1 MLISGDDKRNSPLF
15 LASQLPAVVAYLA
28 QHKQLNKQGHRTALT
43 QTAGATTR
51 TCHTSLHVTEIQQNG
66 IKTYLAPQHCCPL
79 LATAAVAPSHR
90 LHLFQLLLQL
100 HKLPMLFNVFL
111 TILHNSQL
119 LVRKQENA

>member
-15 LASQLPAVVAYLA
+15 LARQLPAVVAYLA

-66 IKTYLAPQHCCPL
+66 IKTYLAPC
-79 LATAAVAPSHR
+79 SGR
-90 LHLFQLLLQL
+90 
-100 HKLPMLFNVFL
+100 VFL
-111 TILHNSQL
+111 FCTVSTRASINL
-119 LVRKQENA
+119 